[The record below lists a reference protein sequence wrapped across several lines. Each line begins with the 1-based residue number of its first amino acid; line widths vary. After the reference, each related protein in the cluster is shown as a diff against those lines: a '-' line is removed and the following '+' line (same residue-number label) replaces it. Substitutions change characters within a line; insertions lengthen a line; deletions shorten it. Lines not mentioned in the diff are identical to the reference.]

1 MEKDS
6 QLRIP
11 FSDYKP
17 DEQMRDAQ
25 RIYRDAVYVV
35 ALDEV
40 WGWFH
45 PDQSGGSFGFSEPEE
60 KLVEF
65 YPRLRKL
72 YPDAHHIHFTLN
84 PGLEEWLA
92 DRLLEVRESQIKGV
106 TIHKLSTVTTLA
118 QRGMLDNKR
127 GGR

>member
-1 MEKDS
+1 MEKDP

-11 FSDYKP
+11 FPDYKP

-25 RIYRDAVYVV
+25 RMYKDAVYVV
-35 ALDEV
+35 ALGDV

-45 PDQSGGSFGFSEPEE
+45 SDSSGGSFGFSEPEE

-65 YPRLRKL
+65 YPRLRSL
-72 YPDAHHIHFTLN
+72 YPNAHHIHFTLN

-92 DRLLEVRESQIKGV
+92 DRRVEILESKIKGT
-106 TIHKLSTVTTLA
+106 TIHKMSTTTTLA
-118 QRGMLDNKR
+118 SKGLLTR
-127 GGR
+127 GGRE

>member
-11 FSDYKP
+11 FPDYSP

-25 RIYRDAVYVV
+25 RMYKDAVYVV
-35 ALDEV
+35 QLKNV

-45 PDQSGGSFGFSEPEE
+45 PDQSGGSFGFSEPDE

-65 YPRLRKL
+65 YPRLRNL

-84 PGLEEWLA
+84 KGLEDWLT
-92 DRLLEVRESQIKGV
+92 DRRIEILESKINGI
-106 TIHKLSTVTTLA
+106 TIHRMSTRSTLA
-118 QRGMLDNKR
+118 GSGLLTR
-127 GGR
+127 GGRE